1 MKKIIYLLALLIF
14 NVSNGQVFEKIY
26 DKVFKYATL
35 YVAGDVK
42 EAYETQYP
50 DYFIRTNPDD
60 LYAIPEVIDE
70 TIYHPFDYRVGFGV
84 RKLARFDYEIKQN
97 YIDGTENMIG
107 LSAPTAAVKG
117 FEYLIHL
124 EKQRERSEEFVN
136 NRFFFRHTCKHH
148 IIKLESRKHGNVDF
162 QYQSAEVRFR
172 IPTGRK
178 YSISAGAIARSHQK
192 AYGYNPIELWLN
204 EISILQDD
212 SGNPILDPDGNI
224 IEYPTNPWYTL
235 GYYYEY
241 VDEFTR
247 YTNVNTG
254 QEFYDWIWKNPDGEI
269 VAYGDRDFRDRV
281 LGNLMNRYN
290 QEKWAELDPFMEIA
304 PIVGFDFYHARANFW
319 LHAYANWIL
328 PYHEYIEGNVD
339 FSYLHKNSW
348 GKGGHNNLL
357 DGEQWSDYQGGIILG
372 LKITKTL
379 GLFVEGE
386 YIKFWDSELI
396 NSSVGINF
404 RL

>member
-1 MKKIIYLLALLIF
+1 M
-14 NVSNGQVFEKIY
+14 
-26 DKVFKYATL
+26 
-35 YVAGDVK
+35 
-42 EAYETQYP
+42 
-50 DYFIRTNPDD
+50 
-60 LYAIPEVIDE
+60 
-70 TIYHPFDYRVGFGV
+70 GFGV

-136 NRFFFRHTCKHH
+136 NRFFIRHTGKHH
-148 IIKLESRKHGNVDF
+148 IIKLESRKQGNVDF

-172 IPTGRK
+172 LPIGRK
-178 YSISAGAIARSHQK
+178 FSISAGAIARSHQK

-281 LGNLMNRYN
+281 FGNLMNRYN